1 MGKIEGG
8 LVGLLKKIWVIILKA
23 MRLAGFKRM
32 GDVITFRIFKD
43 HSGFCQKKIEQK

>member
-23 MRLAGFKRM
+23 MGLAGFKHV
-32 GDVITFRIFKD
+32 GDMITFRTCKD